1 MLLVPLSPNPNQTL
15 QIVLGG
21 QNCAIELR
29 TLDGSA
35 YTDVADLGTS
45 QPYLSFSLTVGG
57 TSITLNALCLNQKR
71 LLINRQYLG
80 FVGDFV
86 FVDTQGAEDP
96 QYTGLGTRWLLV
108 YIEASDLA

>member
-1 MLLVPLSPNPNQTL
+1 MMLVPLSQNPNQTL

-21 QNCAIELR
+21 QNCAIDLR
-29 TLDGSA
+29 TLDGSVF
-35 YTDVADLGTS
+35 TDIADLSVS
-45 QPYLSFSLTVGG
+45 QPYLSFSLTVAGI
-57 TSITLNALCLNQKR
+57 SITVNALCLNQKR

-86 FVDTQGAEDP
+86 FVDTQGTDDP
-96 QYTGLGTRWLLV
+96 KYSGLGTRWLLV